1 MKIPKVIKRY
11 CPHCNKST
19 DHKVDQYKSVG
30 KRGSLS
36 HGSIARAMRRGQGRG
51 AGNKGKWGSKPAISK
66 FKRTGAKISKKT
78 TLRYRCS
85 VCKKATQQSSGYR
98 AKKVEIV

>member
-1 MKIPKVIKRY
+1 MKIPKTQKKY
-11 CPHCNKST
+11 CPWCNKAT
-19 DHKVDQYKSVG
+19 EHKVDQYKSAG

-36 HGSIARAMRRGQGRG
+36 HGSIMRAKLRGQGRG

-78 TLRYRCS
+78 TLRFACKE
-85 VCKKATQQSSGYR
+85 CKKTIQQNQGFR
-98 AKKVEIV
+98 AKKVEFI